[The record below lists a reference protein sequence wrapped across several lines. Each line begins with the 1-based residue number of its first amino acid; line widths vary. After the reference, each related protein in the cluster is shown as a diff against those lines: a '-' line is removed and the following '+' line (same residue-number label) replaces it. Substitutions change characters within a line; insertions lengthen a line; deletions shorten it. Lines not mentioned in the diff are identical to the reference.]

1 MVIIKTTGYN
11 HKEVEM
17 TWNYRLA
24 KNKDDLYGIVEVY
37 YDKEGQV
44 TGWTQDFID
53 PNYWEDA
60 KGVKNTL
67 QKMLEAFDKPLFE
80 EVIK

>member
-1 MVIIKTTGYN
+1 MN
-11 HKEVEM
+11 

-24 KNKDDLYGIVEVY
+24 KNKDGFYGIVEVY
-37 YDKEGQV
+37 YDKEGEV

-53 PNYWEDA
+53 PNHWEGPED
-60 KGVKNTL
+60 VKNTL

-80 EVIK
+80 GIIR

>member
-1 MVIIKTTGYN
+1 
-11 HKEVEM
+11 M

-37 YDKEGQV
+37 YDKGGEV

-60 KGVKNTL
+60 KSVKNTL